1 MSRRVAPLPPF
12 AEKLARA
19 YRDLGICGQK
29 LLLAVSGGA
38 DSTALLV
45 ASVQVAQALRLTL
58 ATASLDH
65 GLRADSEEEVR
76 RVRALC
82 TGLDVAF
89 YSRKLGLR
97 DGPALEGRARRARYR
112 ALEVIRIEAGCAW
125 IATAHTA
132 SDQAE
137 TLLMRLLRGT
147 SLGGASG
154 IRPRLGRL
162 IRPLLACTRAE
173 VERFLSDQRISFAV
187 DPMNEDFR
195 FARARVRAQLIPA
208 IESVAGSRAVPHLA
222 AFAAEAASDA
232 ALLDELAA
240 AAHARLLVD
249 AGRLDATSVRALPPA
264 LQRRVLA
271 RLLAEAGAHVDRS
284 ALSRALAAV
293 SISGGT
299 TLSRGLELR
308 CSGGLIRCTRAGDE
322 RRSSQASLPLAGG
335 WIEDSV
341 SGLRIGLA
349 DALPA
354 TRPPGEWLEIAA
366 ASLPLSIR
374 RRRPGDRVG
383 PLAGRGAKVQDLMVD
398 LGIPREE
405 RDSIPIVC
413 DAAGSIVWVV
423 GVWPRRTQG
432 VGGAQGG
439 GPGPFVL
446 AERISAPPSARRS
459 GSL

>member
-1 MSRRVAPLPPF
+1 M
-12 AEKLARA
+12 
-19 YRDLGICGQK
+19 CGQK

-38 DSTALLV
+38 DSTAMLI
-45 ASVQVAQALRLTL
+45 ATSQVAKALELTL

-65 GLRADSEEEVR
+65 GLRADSAEEVR
-76 RVRALC
+76 RVSALC
-82 TGLDVAF
+82 RGLGVAL
-89 YSRKLGLR
+89 YSKTLALR
-97 DGPALEGRARRARYR
+97 DGPGLEGRARRARYL
-112 ALEVIRIEAGCAW
+112 ALEEIRVEAGCAF

-162 IRPLLACTRAE
+162 IRPLLGCTRAE
-173 VERFLSDQRISFAV
+173 VESFLSDHRISFAV

-195 FARARVRAQLIPA
+195 FARARVRAQLIPT
-208 IESVAGSRAVPHLA
+208 IESLAGPRAVRRLA

-240 AAHARLLVD
+240 AAHARLLVG
-249 AGRLDATSVRALPPA
+249 AGRLDAAGVRALPPA
-264 LQRRVLA
+264 LRRRVVA
-271 RLLAEAGAHVDRS
+271 RLLSEAGARVDRS

-293 SISGGT
+293 SVSGSA
-299 TLSRGLELR
+299 TLSRGVELR
-308 CSGGLIRCTRAGDE
+308 CSGGLIRCTRGARGL
-322 RRSSQASLPLAGG
+322 RSSQPSLALAGG

-354 TRPPGEWLEIAA
+354 ACPPGGWLQIPD
-366 ASLPLSIR
+366 ASLPLSVR
-374 RRRPGDRVG
+374 HRRPGDRVG
-383 PLAGRGAKVQDLMVD
+383 PLAGKGAKVQDLMVD

-405 RDSIPIVC
+405 RDSIPVVC
-413 DAAGSIVWVV
+413 DAAGRIVWVV

-432 VGGAQGG
+432 AAAAQAG

>member
-1 MSRRVAPLPPF
+1 MLIATSPVAN
-12 AEKLARA
+12 A
-19 YRDLGICGQK
+19 LG
-29 LLLAVSGGA
+29 
-38 DSTALLV
+38 
-45 ASVQVAQALRLTL
+45 LTL

-65 GLRADSEEEVR
+65 GLRADSADEVR
-76 RVRALC
+76 RVSAVCR
-82 TGLDVAF
+82 GLGIAF
-89 YSRKLGLR
+89 YSQRLSLR
-97 DGPALEGRARRARYR
+97 DGPGLEGRARRARYL
-112 ALEVIRIEAGCAW
+112 ALEEIRVEAGCAW

-162 IRPLLACTRAE
+162 IRPLLGCTRAE
-173 VERFLSDQRISFAV
+173 VESFLSDQRISFAV

-208 IESVAGSRAVPHLA
+208 IESLAGPRAVRHLA

-249 AGRLDATSVRALPPA
+249 AGKLDAAGVRALPAA
-264 LQRRVLA
+264 LRRRVLV
-271 RLLAEAGAHVDRS
+271 RLLSEAGARVDRS

-293 SISGGT
+293 SSSGGA
-299 TLSRGLELR
+299 TLSRGVELR
-308 CSGGLIRCTRAGDE
+308 CSGGLIRCTRMARG

-335 WIEDSV
+335 WIEDSM

-354 TRPPGEWLEIAA
+354 ARPPGEWLQIAA

-383 PLAGRGAKVQDLMVD
+383 PLGGKGAKVQDLMVD

-413 DAAGSIVWVV
+413 DAAGRIVWVV
-423 GVWPRRTQG
+423 GVWPRRRQG
-432 VGGAQGG
+432 AAAPRGG
-439 GPGPFVL
+439 GLGPFLL
-446 AERISAPPSARRS
+446 AERISVPPSARRS